1 MIFFNLHTHKY
12 TNQDGVIEIVNQY
25 PNEFSDEIPH
35 YSIGIHPWYITD
47 ERVSEDVN
55 TIKKK
60 LQLNERKMIGAPLTI
75 DFQTMDDNQG
85 FVYQILVSVQTR

>member
-1 MIFFNLHTHKY
+1 MKFVNLHTHFY
-12 TNQDGVIEIVNQY
+12 TNSDSILEIVNQY

-55 TIKKK
+55 TI
-60 LQLNERKMIGAPLTI
+60 
-75 DFQTMDDNQG
+75 
-85 FVYQILVSVQTR
+85 